1 MSGEN
6 TFEIR
11 KAVREGNLID
21 AKACHAKNP
30 NLYLAL
36 DSLGC
41 APIFVACSEGHHE
54 IVDWLLSLG
63 GNDVFAS
70 DINNYNA
77 LHAAACHGHLE
88 IVKILLRE
96 GYRASDQIDR
106 VGFLGYSPFYV
117 ACIFGHLNV
126 AEALL
131 SAGANINHVDKEGST
146 ALMVACKLGKL
157 GTVTLLVE
165 AGADVHVRD
174 NEGTTA
180 YSNAEMYNH
189 TNVVKYLKNSGVL
202 NSGK

>member
-1 MSGEN
+1 MSGDN
-6 TFEIR
+6 ILEIR

-30 NLYLAL
+30 HLYLTL

-41 APIFVACSEGHHE
+41 APIFVACSEGHYE
-54 IVDWLLSLG
+54 IVVWLLSLG

-77 LHAAACHGHLE
+77 LHAAASHGHLE

-96 GYRASDQIDR
+96 GYAASDQIDR

-117 ACIFGHLNV
+117 ACIFGYLNV

-131 SAGANINHVDKEGST
+131 SAGANINHVDKQGST
-146 ALMVACKLGKL
+146 ALMVACKVGKL

-165 AGADVHVRD
+165 AGADIHVRD

-180 YSNAEMYNH
+180 YLNAEMNNH
-189 TNVVKYLKNSGVL
+189 TNVVNYLKNFGIPKC
-202 NSGK
+202 GM